1 MFPDGLFLQP
11 DPSPDRTG
19 HFFLCPI
26 SDMPMDKYRGLLAE
40 LALNCE
46 GHKKYDDHAPK
57 PTLLTV
63 QLSQHDTRFILEAL
77 KMLEEKWQHVNL
89 TTSDEDEQAEYGMEA
104 RLSTF
109 TRPARLLKAK
119 LLPPLVPPSL
129 TFHANLIQRPL
140 RQTGIINRASPFM
153 TFQHQ

>member
-119 LLPPLVPPSL
+119 LLPPLV
-129 TFHANLIQRPL
+129 H
-140 RQTGIINRASPFM
+140 
-153 TFQHQ
+153 HH